1 MIDSI
6 FFCFFKDSCFLV
18 ELSLVLFYNST
29 QIMLLNC
36 LVTSWRIMREWT
48 LENITTQLLNF
59 LRKIKYKVI
68 DYHTSFIVLK

>member
-1 MIDSI
+1 
-6 FFCFFKDSCFLV
+6 
-18 ELSLVLFYNST
+18 
-29 QIMLLNC
+29 
-36 LVTSWRIMREWT
+36 MREWT